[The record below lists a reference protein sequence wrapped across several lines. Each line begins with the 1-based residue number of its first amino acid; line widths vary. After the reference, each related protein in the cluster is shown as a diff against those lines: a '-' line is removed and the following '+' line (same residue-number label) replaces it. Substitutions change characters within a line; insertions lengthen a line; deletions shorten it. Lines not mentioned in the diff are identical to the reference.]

1 MEAEAHNKVT
11 PVNLAHHTNW
21 NIRGQS
27 SGGILSHKIQIFGSR
42 VTPVNDQLIPTGE
55 TVIVKGTP
63 YEFLEPQEIVSK
75 INGLLTDMTST
86 VCFTLRDFES
96 QAFEEG
102 SGVA

>member
-1 MEAEAHNKVT
+1 MEAKAHNKVT

-75 INGLLTDMTST
+75 INGLPDGYDINCVLHPSRLRVTSI
-86 VCFTLRDFES
+86 
-96 QAFEEG
+96 
-102 SGVA
+102 